1 MAMNY
6 NTYGGY
12 PNNQY
17 YMNDLQSMRDRIDR
31 QIAQLQQ
38 QPMQTQQP
46 TPITQ
51 NFQLAPNNG
60 LNGNKSDL
68 DGFLVNDIQEV
79 KNKIVFNDTFFI
91 NKDYTLMWKKD
102 TNGNI
107 KTFTIQE
114 VVELD
119 EKDKKILSLQKEI
132 EEMKGLILNG
142 KYGAD
147 DIDTITKEKSAS
159 NAANKSTKK

>member
-6 NTYGGY
+6 GY
-12 PNNQY
+12 NNYANNQY

-31 QIAQLQQ
+31 QMAQIQQ
-38 QPMQTQQP
+38 NQMQQQTQQP

-51 NFQLAPNNG
+51 NFQLAPNS
-60 LNGNKSDL
+60 LNNKSDL
-68 DGFLVNDIQEV
+68 DGFIVNDIQEV

-147 DIDTITKEKSAS
+147 DIEPVTKEKPTS
-159 NAANKSTKK
+159 NATNKSTKK

>member
-6 NTYGGY
+6 GY
-12 PNNQY
+12 NNYANNQY
-17 YMNDLQSMRDRIDR
+17 YMNDLQSMRDRIDKQMA
-31 QIAQLQQ
+31 QIQQSQMQQ
-38 QPMQTQQP
+38 QIQQP

-51 NFQLAPNNG
+51 NFQLAPNS
-60 LNGNKSDL
+60 LNNKSDL
-68 DGFLVNDIQEV
+68 DGFIVNDIQEV

-142 KYGAD
+142 KYGTD
-147 DIDTITKEKSAS
+147 DIEPVTKEKPAS
-159 NAANKSTKK
+159 NATNKSTKK

>member
-38 QPMQTQQP
+38 PPMQTQQP

-79 KNKIVFNDTFFI
+79 KNKIVFNDAIFI
-91 NKDYTLMWKKD
+91 SKDYKLMWKKD
-102 TNGNI
+102 VNGNI
-107 KTFTIQE
+107 KTFTLQE

>member
-6 NTYGGY
+6 GY
-12 PNNQY
+12 NNYANNQY
-17 YMNDLQSMRDRIDR
+17 YMNDLQSMRDRIDKQMA
-31 QIAQLQQ
+31 QIQQ
-38 QPMQTQQP
+38 SQIQQQTQQP

-51 NFQLAPNNG
+51 NFQLAPNS
-60 LNGNKSDL
+60 LNNKSDL
-68 DGFLVNDIQEV
+68 DGFIVNDIQEV

-147 DIDTITKEKSAS
+147 DIEPVTKEKPTNGST
-159 NAANKSTKK
+159 NKSTKK

>member
-6 NTYGGY
+6 NSY
-12 PNNQY
+12 PSNQY

-38 QPMQTQQP
+38 QPIQNQQP

-68 DGFLVNDIQEV
+68 DGFWVNDIQEV
-79 KNKIVFNDTFFI
+79 KNKIVFNDAIFI
-91 NKDYTLMWKKD
+91 SKDYKLLWKKD
-102 TNGNI
+102 INGNI
-107 KTFTIQE
+107 KTFTLQE
-114 VVELD
+114 VIELD

-142 KYGAD
+142 KYSTD
-147 DIDTITKEKSAS
+147 DIEPITKEKSTT
-159 NAANKSTKK
+159 NATNKSTKK

>member
-6 NTYGGY
+6 GY
-12 PNNQY
+12 NNYANNQY
-17 YMNDLQSMRDRIDR
+17 YMNDLQSMRDRIDKQMA
-31 QIAQLQQ
+31 QIQQ
-38 QPMQTQQP
+38 SQMQQQTQQP

-51 NFQLAPNNG
+51 NFQLAPNS
-60 LNGNKSDL
+60 LNNKSDL
-68 DGFLVNDIQEV
+68 DGFIVNDIQEV

-147 DIDTITKEKSAS
+147 DIDTITKEKPTNGST
-159 NAANKSTKK
+159 NKSTKK

>member
-6 NTYGGY
+6 GY
-12 PNNQY
+12 NNYANNQY

-31 QIAQLQQ
+31 QMAQIQQ
-38 QPMQTQQP
+38 NQIQQQTQQP

-51 NFQLAPNNG
+51 NFQLAPNS
-60 LNGNKSDL
+60 LNNKSDL
-68 DGFLVNDIQEV
+68 DGFIVNDIQEV

-147 DIDTITKEKSAS
+147 DIDTITKEKPAS
-159 NAANKSTKK
+159 NATNKSTKK

>member
-6 NTYGGY
+6 GY
-12 PNNQY
+12 NNYANNQY

-31 QIAQLQQ
+31 QMAQIQQ
-38 QPMQTQQP
+38 SQMQQQTQQP

-51 NFQLAPNNG
+51 NFQLAPNS
-60 LNGNKSDL
+60 LNNKSDL
-68 DGFLVNDIQEV
+68 DGFIVNDIQEV

-147 DIDTITKEKSAS
+147 DIEPVTKEKPTNGST
-159 NAANKSTKK
+159 NKSTKK

>member
-6 NTYGGY
+6 GY
-12 PNNQY
+12 NNYANNQY
-17 YMNDLQSMRDRIDR
+17 YMNDLQSMRDRIDKQMA
-31 QIAQLQQ
+31 QIQQ
-38 QPMQTQQP
+38 SQMQQQTQQP

-51 NFQLAPNNG
+51 NFQLAPNS
-60 LNGNKSDL
+60 LNNKSDL
-68 DGFLVNDIQEV
+68 DGFIVNDIQEV

-132 EEMKGLILNG
+132 EEMKGLILND

-147 DIDTITKEKSAS
+147 DIEPVTKEKPTNGST
-159 NAANKSTKK
+159 NKSTKK

>member
-6 NTYGGY
+6 NSY
-12 PNNQY
+12 PSNQY

-68 DGFLVNDIQEV
+68 DGFWVNDIQEV
-79 KNKIVFNDTFFI
+79 KNKIVFNDAIFI
-91 NKDYTLMWKKD
+91 SKDYKLLWKKD
-102 TNGNI
+102 INGNI
-107 KTFTIQE
+107 KTFTLQE
-114 VVELD
+114 VIELD

-142 KYGAD
+142 KYSTD
-147 DIDTITKEKSAS
+147 DIEPITKEKSTT
-159 NAANKSTKK
+159 NATNKSTKK

>member
-79 KNKIVFNDTFFI
+79 KNKIVFNDIFFA
-91 NKDYTLMWKKD
+91 NFFD
-102 TNGNI
+102 GN
-107 KTFTIQE
+107 
-114 VVELD
+114 
-119 EKDKKILSLQKEI
+119 
-132 EEMKGLILNG
+132 LN
-142 KYGAD
+142 
-147 DIDTITKEKSAS
+147 IFF
-159 NAANKSTKK
+159 

>member
-6 NTYGGY
+6 NSY
-12 PNNQY
+12 PSNQY

-38 QPMQTQQP
+38 QPIQNQQP

-68 DGFLVNDIQEV
+68 DGFWVNDIQEV
-79 KNKIVFNDTFFI
+79 KNKIVFNDAIFI
-91 NKDYTLMWKKD
+91 SKDYKLLWKKD
-102 TNGNI
+102 INGNI
-107 KTFTIQE
+107 KTFTLQE
-114 VVELD
+114 VIEFD

-142 KYGAD
+142 KYSTD
-147 DIDTITKEKSAS
+147 DIEPITKEKSTT
-159 NAANKSTKK
+159 NATNKSTKK